1 MQSFAFDGSYEDD
14 RGREALRWEI
24 VPCTRYGP
32 RMPVVEI
39 RTVIRGVPVW
49 GTDFDMLSADD
60 PDASR
65 AASLAGDPDDSLE
78 GCVLAGDLP
87 VVFDVSG
94 RRQDGVVR
102 FTLDL
107 RFGPGH
113 PREDPKNL
121 TLTAVVAGITYEA
134 VDERFEGGLAG
145 LERQFPADV
154 RLVSCITCLYSGYS
168 PQGHGLLGM
177 RCHRDAKAQYLAAR
191 SKHDFWHV
199 PWTEEVPETYLCPE
213 YAPRVHQ
220 RWTT

>member
-65 AASLAGDPDDSLE
+65 AASLAGDPDDMLE

-94 RRQDGVVR
+94 QRQDGVVR

-121 TLTAVVAGITYEA
+121 TLTMRGVTIHNPENPGQCDSATVTERTDGATVTVPVFSSTVPVLACAMLPTNAGSWNSTGP
-134 VDERFEGGLAG
+134 EG
-145 LERQFPADV
+145 
-154 RLVSCITCLYSGYS
+154 
-168 PQGHGLLGM
+168 
-177 RCHRDAKAQYLAAR
+177 
-191 SKHDFWHV
+191 
-199 PWTEEVPETYLCPE
+199 
-213 YAPRVHQ
+213 
-220 RWTT
+220 